1 MDCSTP
7 GFSCRRDFSGENTG
21 VGCPFFLQWIFLTQG
36 SYLVFNWR
44 VTILLFYSVL
54 KIRLSSFFLWI
65 VLFWLCWISVA
76 EWLSPSCR
84 ERELLYLRC
93 SGFSLQW
100 LLLLQSR
107 ALGRGAEASVAVAH
121 GLNGWGSGAL
131 EHRVS
136 SWGAQASLLCGMW
149 ELPGPGIEPVSPA
162 LAGRFFSNEPPGKT
176 KNRNFI
182 LITENF
188 YISKGPLHNG
198 LY

>member
-1 MDCSTP
+1 MTFP
-7 GFSCRRDFSGENTG
+7 E
-21 VGCPFFLQWIFLTQG
+21 LQGAGATLFEMLG
-36 SYLVFNWR
+36 
-44 VTILLFYSVL
+44 LL
-54 KIRLSSFFLWI
+54 IA
-65 VLFWLCWISVA
+65 VA
-76 EWLSPSCR
+76 
-84 ERELLYLRC
+84 
-93 SGFSLQW
+93 
-100 LLLLQSR
+100 SR
-107 ALGRGAEASVAVAH
+107 YRAWALGRGAEASVAVAH

-149 ELPGPGIEPVSPA
+149 ELP
-162 LAGRFFSNEPPGKT
+162 SNEPAGKT

>member
-1 MDCSTP
+1 MTFP
-7 GFSCRRDFSGENTG
+7 E
-21 VGCPFFLQWIFLTQG
+21 LQGAGATLFEMLG
-36 SYLVFNWR
+36 
-44 VTILLFYSVL
+44 LL
-54 KIRLSSFFLWI
+54 IA
-65 VLFWLCWISVA
+65 VA
-76 EWLSPSCR
+76 
-84 ERELLYLRC
+84 
-93 SGFSLQW
+93 
-100 LLLLQSR
+100 SR
-107 ALGRGAEASVAVAH
+107 YRAWALGRGAQASVAVAH